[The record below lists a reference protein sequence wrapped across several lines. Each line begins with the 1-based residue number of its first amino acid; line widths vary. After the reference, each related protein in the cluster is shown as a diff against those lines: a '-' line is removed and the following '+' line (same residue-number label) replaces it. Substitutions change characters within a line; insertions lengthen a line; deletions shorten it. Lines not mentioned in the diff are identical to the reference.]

1 MVVCRF
7 ATLCSVLTKI
17 SLTTMVAVAGAAI
30 AVAAA
35 TGPAIAHDDCR
46 DGHGQQA
53 SANSSG
59 DHDGGDHHQGCP
71 PAQPTVPQTQ
81 LPPGNELGDPGIVVT
96 NPAST
101 GSADRSFAIPSP
113 VPNRSEAGP
122 KVGAAQ
128 AGLVAHASAGS
139 SAVGLSVPGLVLAA
153 LAVVGL
159 PLLVIAGFRAR
170 RRMMS
175 GIDATWP
182 RA

>member
-1 MVVCRF
+1 VAVSRF
-7 ATLCSVLTKI
+7 ATLRSVLTKI
-17 SLTTMVAVAGAAI
+17 FLTPMVAVAGAAI

-35 TGPAIAHDDCR
+35 TGPAIAHDCR
-46 DGHGQQA
+46 DGHGLQA
-53 SANSSG
+53 TATSSG
-59 DHDGGDHHQGCP
+59 DHHGGDHDQGCP

-101 GSADRSFAIPSP
+101 GSAARSFAIPSP
-113 VPNRSEAGP
+113 LPNRSEAGP

-139 SAVGLSVPGLVLAA
+139 SADGLSLPALVLAA

-159 PLLVIAGFRAR
+159 PVLVIAGFRAR

-175 GIDATWP
+175 GIDAGWP